1 MDEWLSGSGPFL
13 CTQSTAK
20 VHCVVLFTEHFLL
33 FCMQAHVS
41 TLGLNTSTLKK
52 KEKRFLLSTV
62 LDTGSGKPLEPVAV
76 VSVIAPI

>member
-1 MDEWLSGSGPFL
+1 MAFQPI
-13 CTQSTAK
+13 
-20 VHCVVLFTEHFLL
+20 EHVESVAEPIAERDHSDWRFGK
-33 FCMQAHVS
+33 
-41 TLGLNTSTLKK
+41 TKKKK